1 MSRRARTSV
10 FALLAYAALSFL
22 YFGLRVLPHPGR
34 ELVGFGRDPQIFVW
48 AIGWWPHAI
57 AHGENPF
64 VTHAL
69 FAPDGVNLAWTTSI
83 PGVSLPL
90 APVTALFGPVV
101 AYDVAAVLLPALAA
115 WTAFL
120 LCRHLTA
127 RTWPSLVGGYLFGFS
142 AYMFGQE
149 LGHVHM
155 TSVFLV
161 PAVALVIL
169 RFVEGGLGP
178 RGLVIR
184 LGLLL
189 ALQVYL
195 STEVFFTVSV
205 ALAAALG
212 LAAWLVHDVR
222 PRLRALRAPLA
233 GAYALALVLAA
244 PLLAFAA
251 TGFERRSINLP
262 EDFSAD
268 LLNVVVPTRLVAA
281 GAVWAPGIAA
291 RFPGNDAERGAYLGL
306 PLLAI
311 VVLFAVRSRR
321 RPGVRFLLASLGL
334 AWFGSL
340 GTALWVAGHRVVPLP
355 WDALAWLPGFDNV
368 LPSRL
373 AMFASLAAAVAVAL
387 WAAEA
392 HPRLAVALPA
402 LAVLALVPR
411 LDIPVWSTAPARPAF
426 FAQDEYRLC
435 LWPSD
440 NVLVVPFGAAG
451 DSMLWQAESGYAFR
465 LAGGY
470 VRPTPP
476 PSYLRY
482 SAIANLHFG
491 GQVPPPHDLETF
503 MRDKRVTK
511 VVVADAD
518 AAAWAP
524 SLTWLGRPTEV
535 GGMAVY
541 PGCGA

>member
-1 MSRRARTSV
+1 MPRRAWSSAPV
-10 FALLAYAALSFL
+10 LLGYAGLSFL
-22 YFGLRVLPHPGR
+22 YFGVRVLPHPSR
-34 ELVGFGRDPQIFVW
+34 ELVGLGRDPQIFVW

-83 PGVSLPL
+83 PGIALPL
-90 APVTALFGPVV
+90 VPVTALFGPVV

-120 LCRHLTA
+120 LCRHLTG

-142 AYMFGQE
+142 AYMLGQE

-161 PAVALVIL
+161 PAVALVVL
-169 RFVEGGLGP
+169 RFVEGSLDP
-178 RGLVIR
+178 RGLVWR

-195 STEVFFTVSV
+195 STEVFFTVTV
-205 ALAAALG
+205 ALAVALALG
-212 LAAWLVHDVR
+212 AWLVRDVR
-222 PRLRALRAPLA
+222 PRLRALWAPLA
-233 GAYALALVLAA
+233 GAYALALVLAG
-244 PLLAFAA
+244 PLLAFAV

-262 EDFSAD
+262 KDFSAD

-311 VVLFAVRSRR
+311 VVLFALRNRR
-321 RPGVRFLLASLGL
+321 RPGARFLVVSLAL
-334 AWFGSL
+334 AWFASL
-340 GTALWVAGHRVVPLP
+340 GTALWVAGRRIVPLP

-373 AMFASLAAAVAVAL
+373 AMFASLAAAVAAAL
-387 WAAEA
+387 WAAETRS
-392 HPRLAVALPA
+392 RLAVALA
-402 LAVLALVPR
+402 AFAVLALVPR
-411 LDIPVWSTAPARPAF
+411 LDIPVWSTTPARPAF

-435 LWPSD
+435 LRPSD
-440 NVLVVPFGAAG
+440 NVLVVPFGGAG
-451 DSMLWQAESGYAFR
+451 DSMVWQAESGYAFR
-465 LAGGY
+465 MAGGY

-476 PSYLRY
+476 SSYLRY
-482 SAIANLHFG
+482 PAIWNLHFG
-491 GQVPPPHDLETF
+491 GQVPSAHDLEAF
-503 MRDKRVTK
+503 MRGKRVTK
-511 VVVADAD
+511 VVVAAAD

-524 SLTWLGRPTEV
+524 SLAWFGKPTEV

-541 PGCGA
+541 PGCAV